1 MCSGDGFREISKRD
15 PDLELVETAN
25 TSAITD
31 SKIPL
36 RRVQEWG
43 LHSWSP
49 HHSEYSG
56 IVITAITLIW

>member
-31 SKIPL
+31 SKIHL
-36 RRVQEWG
+36 RRVQKWDFIAG
-43 LHSWSP
+43 RRTILN
-49 HHSEYSG
+49 
-56 IVITAITLIW
+56 TLPSLSLQSL